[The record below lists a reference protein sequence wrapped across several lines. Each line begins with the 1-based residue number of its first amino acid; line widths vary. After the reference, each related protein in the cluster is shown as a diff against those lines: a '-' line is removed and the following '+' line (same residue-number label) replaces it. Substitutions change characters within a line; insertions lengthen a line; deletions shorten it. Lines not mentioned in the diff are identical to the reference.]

1 MKNKKKIYTLI
12 ILVILMSLFT
22 NMTAFAHST
31 KHKIKVTVNNKTVKY
46 EVSPYLTKG
55 EVMIPLEET
64 AKALGAKV
72 EWDKRNAT
80 SWIHLDQLHAELIVG
95 KSEMYIHR
103 DADFSGIPQTVKLNT
118 AIKSS
123 HGSVMVPGKA
133 VFESIGWKV
142 SWDNKKRELSITA
155 EKNNNK
161 NIKYTEIGMES
172 ISKIR
177 VVNSWYDKNY
187 KKAGI
192 HSIRNNGT
200 MYVIVSAG
208 KKPTGGYSVGINS
221 IAYESATK
229 AFVDGYVKAPSPDTM
244 VTQVETYPHIL
255 VKIEG
260 QKKLRSVRGKVSES
274 TSNPL
279 PTVVS
284 YEEITYDSILNNSG
298 LANWYTKYNQQQG
311 IHYMRDGEYLYAL
324 IAAGERSTGGYTVNI
339 EDIYYSSADTVVLRA
354 KVTPPG
360 ANDPVIMMIT
370 YPNMLIRIKSASLK
384 AILGDIYETGITGVT
399 LDKSTV
405 KTMELY
411 DLNQVK
417 IRDLLDKEKDE
428 VIQAFHRST
437 IDPNPHIEM
446 ITGKLLKVTTT
457 DGYIMTFTSYGSDK
471 NVIAGI
477 QKDSVT
483 KSYHLHAP
491 GIAKYIYK

>member
-1 MKNKKKIYTLI
+1 MKNKKKIYTLV

-31 KHKIKVTVNNKTVKY
+31 KSKIKVTVNNKTVKY
-46 EVSPYLTKG
+46 DVSPYLTKG

-72 EWDKRNAT
+72 EWDKRNTTLWA
-80 SWIHLDQLHAELIVG
+80 HLDQLHAELIVG
-95 KSEMYIHR
+95 KSEMYLHR

-118 AIKSS
+118 TIKASR
-123 HGSVMVPGKA
+123 GSIMVPGKT

-142 SWDNKKRELSITA
+142 SWDSKKKVLSITA
-155 EKNNNK
+155 EKNDNK
-161 NIKYTEIGMES
+161 DIKYTEIGKDE
-172 ISKIR
+172 IAKIKT
-177 VVNSWYDKNY
+177 VNSWYNKNY
-187 KKAGI
+187 KKAGV
-192 HSIRNNGT
+192 HSIRHNGH
-200 MYVIVSAG
+200 MYVLVSAG
-208 KKPTGGYSVGINS
+208 KKPTGGYSLGINS
-221 IAYESATK
+221 IAYETATK
-229 AFVDGYVKAPSPDTM
+229 AFVNAYVKAPSPDTM
-244 VTQVETYPHIL
+244 VTQVETYPHVL

-274 TSNPL
+274 TSNPS
-279 PTVVS
+279 PSVVS
-284 YEEITYDSILNNSG
+284 YEEITYGNILNNSS
-298 LANWYTKYNQQQG
+298 LANWYTKNSQQQG

-324 IAAGERSTGGYTVNI
+324 IAAGERSTGGYTVSI

-370 YPNMLIRIKSASLK
+370 YPNMLIRIKSGSLK
-384 AILGDIYETGITGVT
+384 AILGEIYETRITGVT

-405 KTMELY
+405 KAMELY

-428 VIQAFHRST
+428 VIQAFYSST

-457 DGYIMTFTSYGSDK
+457 DGYLMTFTSYGSEK
-471 NVIAGI
+471 NVIASI
-477 QKDSVT
+477 QKDGVS
-483 KSYHLHAP
+483 KSYHLLAP
-491 GIAKYIYK
+491 DIAKYIYK